1 MLLVRAIGHEAVP
14 QLNMSLAAIG
24 PPADGRRAPK
34 VHPCKVSCR
43 DRLRTE
49 PVLLR
54 AIILATAGFALVEHP
69 LKDGQAG

>member
-1 MLLVRAIGHEAVP
+1 
-14 QLNMSLAAIG
+14 MSLAAIG
-24 PPADGRRAPK
+24 HQPIDAAHRRL
-34 VHPCKVSCR
+34 HSCR
-43 DRLRTE
+43 DRLRAE

>member
-1 MLLVRAIGHEAVP
+1 LLLVRAIGHEAVP

-24 PPADGRRAPK
+24 HQPMDAAHQRL
-34 VHPCKVSCR
+34 HSCR

>member
-1 MLLVRAIGHEAVP
+1 
-14 QLNMSLAAIG
+14 MSLAAIG
-24 PPADGRRAPK
+24 HQPMDAAHQRL
-34 VHPCKVSCR
+34 HSCR

-69 LKDGQAG
+69 LKDGQAEPSAEFGAKPGRLADLLEF